1 MDRAA
6 ISAVTHAGVP
16 YANPLSP
23 TTLDAAVETLS
34 LPDGAVALDVGCGD
48 GRLLERLAARHHGQ
62 IATVGVEPSPAF
74 AAAARTRVDAVHEM
88 PLAEAPLAPA
98 SFDLVA
104 CLASSHAFGSWAD
117 GLTGMAELA
126 RPGGLGLAAE
136 GFWRRP
142 PSAAY
147 LELLGGATADELPD
161 LDGLLAG
168 ARAAGWTVDDVQI
181 ASDEDW
187 AAYEEALIA
196 NGERHL
202 REDADPDLRAWV
214 DAARA
219 RWEHADGRDTLGFAL
234 LRLRA
239 GGRAGAGRAGRA

>member
-1 MDRAA
+1 VDRAT

-23 TTLDAAVETLS
+23 AALDAAVEALE

-48 GRLLERLAARHHGQ
+48 GRLLERIAARHGGRVS
-62 IATVGVEPSPAF
+62 TVGVEPSPAF
-74 AAAARTRVDAVHEM
+74 AAAARTRVDVVHEL
-88 PLAEAPLAPA
+88 PLVDAPLAPA

-104 CLASSHAFGSWAD
+104 CVASSHAFGAWAD
-117 GLTGMAELA
+117 GLTGMAGLT
-126 RPGGLGLAAE
+126 RPGGFGLAAE

-168 ARAAGWTVDDVQI
+168 ARAAGWTVDDVQV
-181 ASDEDW
+181 ASDDDW
-187 AAYEEALIA
+187 AAYEEALIR
-196 NGERHL
+196 NGERRL
-202 REDADPDLRAWV
+202 DEDPDPDLRAWV

-219 RWEHADGRDTLGFAL
+219 RWEHPDGRDTLGFAL
-234 LRLRA
+234 LRLRRV
-239 GGRAGAGRAGRA
+239 G